1 MGQLEDIQVFI
12 RIVEAGGIGKAAD
25 QLGMAKSAVSRRL
38 AALENRLATKLI
50 QRTTRTLNLTESGQ
64 TYYQNALKVAD
75 SFESLNQSVNTT
87 DQALSGTLRLALP
100 VSFGLTHLAPL
111 LDQFAKAHPK
121 LVLKIDFSDRE
132 VDLIGDGVDLAFR
145 IGELKETAI
154 QARKIV
160 PIRFV
165 VCASPDYLKRAGLP
179 KTPES
184 LKDHKIL
191 RYSGEQNQDWR
202 FMDAEGHAH
211 LIPLDTHMVANNGDF
226 LMQMTIAGHGI
237 IFSPSFIVWQAIA
250 DGQLVQILTDY
261 QLIELNA
268 YVIYPQTRFLSQKV
282 RVFIDFLVEQFG
294 NKAHWDDELT
304 HFTSKLNLPNVSSN

>member
-1 MGQLEDIQVFI
+1 MGQLGDIKVFI

-38 AALENRLATKLI
+38 SELENRLATKLI
-50 QRTTRTLNLTESGQ
+50 QRTTRTLNLTEAGQ
-64 TYYQNALKVAD
+64 IYYQNALKVAD
-75 SFESLNQSVNTT
+75 SFESLNQSINTA
-87 DQALSGTLRLALP
+87 DQPLSGSLRLALP
-100 VSFGLTHLAPL
+100 VSFGLTHLTPL
-111 LDQFAKAHPK
+111 LDKFAKAHPQ

-132 VDLIGDGVDLAFR
+132 VDLIKEGVDLAFR

-165 VCASPDYLKRAGLP
+165 VCASPDYLKREGVP
-179 KTPES
+179 KTPKS
-184 LKDHKIL
+184 LKDHKVL

-202 FMDAEGHAH
+202 FIDAEGYAH
-211 LIPLDTHMVANNGDF
+211 LISLDTHMAANNGDF

-237 IFSPSFIVWQAIA
+237 IFSPSFIVWQAITS
-250 DGQLVQILTDY
+250 GQLVPILTDY
-261 QLIELNA
+261 ELIELNA

-294 NKAHWDDELT
+294 NKAHWDDELE
-304 HFTSKLNLPNVSSN
+304 HFSSKPNLSNTDSN